1 MTVFKNYFRVL
12 KKHLGIIIIYMV
24 LFLALIIMFTWNTGS
39 KNDSFSA
46 SKVKLMVINEDTQ
59 SVFLDAFLDYLEQ
72 YAIFIEPKEDEEA
85 RKSALF
91 FREVEY
97 ILTIPEGFW
106 KDFLNHGRMSLSKDT
121 VPDSANAI
129 FLDNAINNY
138 LNIAHT
144 YIKHLPQISQE
155 QLIKLVE
162 ATIGGRVNVK
172 IENQLPDKISA
183 SNTFNKLFF
192 NYLGY
197 IIIACF
203 VNGVSVVMFS
213 FTVLE
218 IRARHAASPVPARS
232 VGMQLILGNMV
243 YLFCYLIIFIIAGYI
258 MNKNR
263 MLNAGILLTWLNV
276 LVFSLSCLS
285 FSYLVGITVR
295 SKKAIQA
302 ISTAVSLSIAFT
314 SGIFIPQ
321 EYLAEPVL
329 KAASFAPGYWYVKA
343 NNAIAQIISYDWA
356 QLGKI
361 FGYMGIQ
368 LGFAAAIMSMALLA
382 AKRKTQRE

>member
-12 KKHLGIIIIYMV
+12 KKHLAIIIIYMV
-24 LFLALIIMFTWNTGS
+24 IFLGLIIMFTWNTGS
-39 KNDSFSA
+39 KNDSFFA

-59 SVFLDAFLDYLEQ
+59 SEFLEAFLDYLEQ
-72 YAIFIEPKEDEEA
+72 YAIFVEREEDEEA
-85 RKSALF
+85 RKNALF

-97 ILTIPEGFW
+97 ILTIPEGFGE
-106 KDFLNHGRMSLSKDT
+106 DFLNQGRMSLSKDT

-138 LNIAHT
+138 LNIART

-162 ATIGGRVNVK
+162 ATIGGQVNVK
-172 IENQLPDKISA
+172 IENKLPDKISA

-218 IRARHAASPVPARS
+218 IRRRHVASPVSARR
-232 VGMQLILGNMV
+232 VGMQLILGNMA

-263 MLNAGILLTWLNV
+263 MLNTGTLLTWLNV

-343 NNAIAQIISYDWA
+343 NNAIAQIISYDWT

-368 LGFAAAIMSMALLA
+368 LGFAAAIMSIALLA
-382 AKRKTQRE
+382 GKRKAQKE

>member
-106 KDFLNHGRMSLSKDT
+106 KDFLNQGRMSLSKDT

-144 YIKHLPQISQE
+144 YIKHLPQINQE